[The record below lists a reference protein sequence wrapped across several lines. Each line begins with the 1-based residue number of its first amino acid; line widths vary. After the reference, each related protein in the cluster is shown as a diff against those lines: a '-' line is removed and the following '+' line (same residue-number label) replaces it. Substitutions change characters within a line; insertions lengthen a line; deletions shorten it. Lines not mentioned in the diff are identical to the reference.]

1 MTTTTHPKL
10 NRIIA
15 LRDQARGAGTTEAE
29 RETFMAKAREL
40 CAKYG
45 IDQAILTEAP
55 KQTVKSFIDGS
66 RPQEKK
72 FACRFGC
79 GYFAM
84 HTIDELNACAE
95 KARNANGGN
104 AYAEQQQKARDP
116 WDDINDFF
124 RNAGT
129 NRRRTAPGS
138 GNANAG
144 QARARTTGSHAYCDH
159 EATKSA
165 RAKCRKARGY

>member
-40 CAKYG
+40 CIKYG

-55 KQTVKSFIDGS
+55 KQTTKSFIDGS

-72 FACRFGC
+72 FTCRFGC
-79 GYFAM
+79 GLYVQ

-104 AYAEQQQKARDP
+104 AYAGQAKARDP

-124 RNAGT
+124 RTAGT
-129 NRRRTAPGS
+129 NRRS
-138 GNANAG
+138 GASSHNPNAG

>member
-10 NRIIA
+10 NRITA
-15 LRDQARGAGTTEAE
+15 LRDQANHPSTGAAEAE
-29 RETFMAKAREL
+29 AFMAKAREL
-40 CAKYG
+40 CTKYG

-55 KQTVKSFIDGS
+55 KQTTKPFINGAA
-66 RPQEKK
+66 PQEKR

-79 GYFAM
+79 GYFVQ

-104 AYAEQQQKARDP
+104 AYA
-116 WDDINDFF
+116 
-124 RNAGT
+124 
-129 NRRRTAPGS
+129 
-138 GNANAG
+138 G
-144 QARARTTGSHAYCDH
+144 QAQKKADSFEDLFGDWFNASSSRARSNSSSSSSHTNAKARTTGSHAYCSH

-165 RAKCRKARGY
+165 RAKCRRERGY